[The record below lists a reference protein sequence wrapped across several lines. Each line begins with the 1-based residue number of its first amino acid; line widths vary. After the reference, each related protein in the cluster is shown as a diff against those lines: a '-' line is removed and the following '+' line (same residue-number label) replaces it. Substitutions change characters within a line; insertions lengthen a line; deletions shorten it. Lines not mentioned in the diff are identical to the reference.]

1 VPPKTL
7 MRCALLAVG
16 LSALALG
23 GCGRRG
29 PLDQPQD
36 PSLASAIGRTPDAAN
51 PATPTQKARGPIKPK
66 EPFVLDPL
74 L

>member
-1 VPPKTL
+1 MPPKIL
-7 MRCALLAVG
+7 MRRALLAVG

-23 GCGRRG
+23 GCGRQG
-29 PLDQPQD
+29 PLEQPQD
-36 PSLASAIGRTPDAAN
+36 PSLASAIGQTPAVSDPAA
-51 PATPTQKARGPIKPK
+51 PPKKARGPIKPK